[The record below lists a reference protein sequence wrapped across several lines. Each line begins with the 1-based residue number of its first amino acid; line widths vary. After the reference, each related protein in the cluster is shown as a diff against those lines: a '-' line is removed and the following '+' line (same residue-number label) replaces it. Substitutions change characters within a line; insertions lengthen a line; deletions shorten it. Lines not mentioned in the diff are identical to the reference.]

1 MNDLVASPATQ
12 TMSSIE
18 LVDFINE
25 NRKTEPGE
33 VPLPVLRHDHFLDK
47 VIVVLRKDAPKFRGI
62 YLDSMNREKPCYHF
76 PKREA
81 CLMAM
86 SYSYD
91 LQAKVFDRMTALE
104 NQQPAFN
111 IPTTLSGALRLAA
124 EQAEQIELL
133 QIQAKA
139 DAPKVEFAM
148 AVRNMEGSCLLGVF
162 CKTLTPTIGRNNFF
176 EWLRQRGVLDDSNLP
191 YQKYRDS
198 GYFVVIEQ
206 FPFTDKQGK
215 THPTF
220 TTHITGKGQVWIEK
234 AYRSEYVGAK

>member
-1 MNDLVASPATQ
+1 MTSRQIAELTGKRHDNVMRDIRSMLALLHGERGVLTFEDTFKEISNGQEYPIFILPKNETLCLVAGYDVKARMAIIKRWQELEETQKPA
-12 TMSSIE
+12 
-18 LVDFINE
+18 
-25 NRKTEPGE
+25 
-33 VPLPVLRHDHFLDK
+33 LPNFSD
-47 VIVVLRKDAPKFRGI
+47 
-62 YLDSMNREKPCYHF
+62 
-76 PKREA
+76 
-81 CLMAM
+81 
-86 SYSYD
+86 
-91 LQAKVFDRMTALE
+91 
-104 NQQPAFN
+104 PA
-111 IPTTLSGALRLAA
+111 AAARAWA
-124 EQAEQIELL
+124 EQYEARTIAEQKNLL
-133 QIQAKA
+133 